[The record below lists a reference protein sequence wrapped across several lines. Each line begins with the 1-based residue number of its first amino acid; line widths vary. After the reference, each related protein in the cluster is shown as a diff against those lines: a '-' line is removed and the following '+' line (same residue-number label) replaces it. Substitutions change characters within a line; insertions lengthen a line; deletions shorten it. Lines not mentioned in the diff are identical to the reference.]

1 MIPSSKHPITILTE
15 GYLGTSHAKTATG
28 IIRYGDWT
36 ISSIIDSSKQGK
48 TLLEVTGISHSAPVV
63 ANLTQALNLSPRPQ
77 SLILGIAPVGGGLPE
92 AWRNIIKEAISNG
105 LNIISG
111 LHLFLNE
118 DTELKQLSE
127 QHGVILWDV
136 RDPELYP
143 ASAARSVAAQKPR
156 PQGTKVIT
164 LVGSDCNIG
173 KMCTALELDREA
185 KKQGLNSAFV
195 ATGQTGI
202 MISGNGVP
210 LDRVIIDF
218 AAGAMENAIWEAIER
233 NALTSMSSS
242 SDEHNTAV
250 GKFQRGLIFV
260 EGQGSLI
267 HPGYSGVT
275 LSLLHGSNPD
285 GMILCHKPDR
295 IKVYNQYDITIPS
308 LAKLIEIYENAVTWI
323 TNDGKA
329 SAKVVGIA
337 LNTSAY
343 SDDEALK
350 LVKQAQSET
359 GLPATDPI
367 RYGVAELMKYIK

>member
-1 MIPSSKHPITILTE
+1 MIDSSKHPISILTE

-28 IIRYGDWT
+28 IIRYGDWH
-36 ISSIIDSSKQGK
+36 ISSIIDSTKQGT
-48 TLLEVTGISHSAPVV
+48 TLLDTIGIDHPAPVI
-63 ANLTQALNLSPRPQ
+63 ANLTQALTLNPKPR
-77 SLILGIAPVGGGLPE
+77 SLILGIAPVGGALPE
-92 AWRNIIKEAISNG
+92 AWRNIIKEAITNG

-118 DTELKQLSE
+118 DPELKQLAAK
-127 QHGVILWDV
+127 HGVTLWDV

-143 ASAARSVAAQKPR
+143 ASAARSVAMQKPR

-185 KKQGLNSAFV
+185 KKQGLSSAFV

-202 MISGNGVP
+202 MISGSGVP

-218 AAGAMENAIWEAIER
+218 AAGAMENAIFEEIE
-233 NALTSMSSS
+233 
-242 SDEHNTAV
+242 
-250 GKFQRGLIFV
+250 KFPVIAKRGLIFV

-285 GMILCHKPDR
+285 AMILCHKPDR
-295 IKVYNQYDITIPS
+295 VKVYNQYDITIPS
-308 LAKLIEIYENAVTWI
+308 LNKLIEIYENAVSWI

-329 SAKVVGIA
+329 PAKVIGIA

-343 SDDEALK
+343 TDDEALE
-350 LVKQAQSET
+350 LIKQAQAET
-359 GLPATDPI
+359 GLPVTDPI
-367 RYGVAELMKYIK
+367 RYGVENLIINCYNR

>member
-1 MIPSSKHPITILTE
+1 MIPSTKHPITILAE
-15 GYLGTSHAKTATG
+15 GYFGTSHAKTATG
-28 IIRYGDWT
+28 IIRYGDWH
-36 ISSIIDSSKQGK
+36 ISSIIDSGKQGQSI
-48 TLLEVTGISHSAPVV
+48 LETTGINHPAPIV
-63 ANLTQALNLSPRPQ
+63 ASLEHALNCDPKPKT
-77 SLILGIAPVGGGLPE
+77 LILGIAPVGGNLPP
-92 AWRNIIKEAISNG
+92 AWRVIIKEAITNG

-118 DTELKQLSE
+118 DPELKQLAK
-127 QHGVILWDV
+127 QHQVILWDV

-143 ASAARSVAAQKPR
+143 ASAARTVSKQKPR
-156 PQGTKVIT
+156 PEGTKVIT

-173 KMCTALELDREA
+173 KMCSALELDKEA
-185 KKQGLNSAFV
+185 KKQGHDSTFV

-218 AAGAMENAIWEAIER
+218 AAGAMENAIFEEI
-233 NALTSMSSS
+233 
-242 SDEHNTAV
+242 DKGH
-250 GKFQRGLIFV
+250 KYIFV

-285 GMILCHKPDR
+285 AMILCHKPGR
-295 IKVYNQYDITIPS
+295 TKVHDKYDVTIPS
-308 LAKLIEIYENAVTWI
+308 LTKLIELYETAASWI
-323 TNDGKA
+323 SHEKQA

-343 SDDEALK
+343 TDDEALK
-350 LVKQAQSET
+350 LVKQAEADT
-359 GLPATDPI
+359 GLRATDPI
-367 RYGVAELMKYIK
+367 RYGVSELIKIIR